1 MHGSMARG
9 PILTAL
15 AGLHTGFE
23 ARGGGQIELPKILGG
38 ATQYGSL

>member
-1 MHGSMARG
+1 MDQRKKCAD
-9 PILTAL
+9 ICDVAQ

-23 ARGGGQIELPKILGG
+23 ARGGQIELPKILGG